1 MKILGLDMSTSCGWA
16 VLDNLE
22 LVKSGLVN
30 VKNNFSHDHMKQE
43 VEDYQFIDKAN
54 LVAKHIAVIVQCH
67 KPDFIYIEQTNS
79 GSFRTSQKMLE
90 FIHYAV
96 LQILK
101 VIGFS
106 AIVRYVDTSAWRARH
121 AIYLS
126 KEDKKNNKMV
136 SQGKK
141 RGRVTKKHLAVRWAN
156 NAFNLSLKLKDN
168 DIAEA
173 LAIASYGHSK
183 EKNKKPTNIN
193 LDALFNNGD
202 SNER

>member
-16 VLDNLE
+16 VLED
-22 LVKSGLVN
+22 LVLVAKGLIN
-30 VKNNFSHDHMKQE
+30 VKEDFNPDRMKQE
-43 VEDYQFIDKAN
+43 VEDYQFIDKAK
-54 LVAKHIAVIVQCH
+54 LVADGIAELVLTQR
-67 KPDFIYIEQTNS
+67 PDAIYIEQTNS

-90 FIHYAV
+90 FIHFEV
-96 LQILK
+96 LSRLREIEYSTK
-101 VIGFS
+101 
-106 AIVRYVDTSAWRARH
+106 VRYVDTSAWRARH
-121 AIYLS
+121 AIYMS

-141 RGRVTKKHLAVRWAN
+141 RGRITKKHLAVRWAN
-156 NAFNLSLKLKDN
+156 ETFSLTLKLKDN

-183 EKNKKPTNIN
+183 EKLKKPTNIN

-202 SNER
+202 SNE